1 MLASNI
7 SYQTY
12 VSIHK
17 AQFLNYKSRMTHL
30 KQGDKAPDFSGKD
43 QKGNTIKLADFAG
56 KKVILYFYPKD
67 LTPGCTAQ
75 ACNFRDNAALLK
87 AKGFAVVGV
96 SADDEKMHKKF
107 VEKHDLNFS
116 LLADTDKKIITD
128 YGVWGPKKFMG
139 RNYDGIN
146 RETFVIGENGQIE
159 HVIEKVQTKTATEQ
173 ILELY

>member
-1 MLASNI
+1 
-7 SYQTY
+7 
-12 VSIHK
+12 
-17 AQFLNYKSRMTHL
+17 MTHL

-43 QKGNTIKLADFAG
+43 QNGNNIKLADFAG

-87 AKGFAVVGV
+87 DKGFAVVGV
-96 SADDEKMHKKF
+96 SADDEKLHKKF

-146 RETFVIGENGQIE
+146 RETFVIGENGHIE

-173 ILELY
+173 ILALRQAQGDLAD